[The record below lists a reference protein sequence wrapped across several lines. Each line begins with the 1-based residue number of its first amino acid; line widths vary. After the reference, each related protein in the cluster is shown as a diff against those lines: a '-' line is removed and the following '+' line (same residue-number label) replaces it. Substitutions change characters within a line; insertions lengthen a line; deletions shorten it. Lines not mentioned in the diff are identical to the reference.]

1 MKKLAGLF
9 LVTILIGGC
18 SRHHGIDTGNLSSS
32 FKAAEPTLKTEADIA
47 IKAIKTGTFPDALAE
62 LQKLSKRAKLSAEQ
76 QQAVKDVIAQ
86 IQKKM
91 QDAAKKAEPKKK

>member
-1 MKKLAGLF
+1 MKKLAGFALAMLL
-9 LVTILIGGC
+9 LVGC
-18 SRHHGIDTGNLSSS
+18 HRYRGIDAGNLSSN
-32 FKAAEPTLKTEADIA
+32 FQAAEPALKTEADTA
-47 IKAIKTGTFPDALAE
+47 IKAIKAGNFPDALAE

-91 QDAAKKAEPKKK
+91 QDDAKKAEPKKK

>member
-1 MKKLAGLF
+1 MKKLASLC
-9 LVTILIGGC
+9 LSVLLLTGC

-32 FKAAEPTLKTEADIA
+32 FKRADAALKTEADVA
-47 IKAIKTGTFPDALAE
+47 IKAIRDDKLPDALTE

-86 IQKKM
+86 IQAKMEADAKKA
-91 QDAAKKAEPKKK
+91 AAKKP